1 MCLIY
6 YVNHVTVVCV
16 VSHLIYNTGPQ
27 SLGGDPFRHLLATG
41 FNVLSLPSL
50 TEVHTS
56 HFEKRLTYRENI
68 MNVAGM
74 GGGGGLLGRGG
85 GGGCRVVLEGGRN
98 GKVSGLWQLHMSET
112 RDDRVTSYIP

>member
-74 GGGGGLLGRGG
+74 GGGGGCWGG
-85 GGGCRVVLEGGRN
+85 EGGRL
-98 GKVSGLWQLHMSET
+98 SGGTGGRAEWEGEWPLAITHE
-112 RDDRVTSYIP
+112 